1 MRVLVTRP
9 EPDGERTA
17 KALRTQGHEVM
28 LAPMLRIEA
37 IPNAE
42 FGAGPW
48 AAVLMTS
55 ANGPRV
61 MAEHPRLGELLSLP
75 VLTVGSSSAE
85 AARAVGF
92 TNVESAD
99 GDGEDLVKLVAMRF
113 AGAAKPLLYPAG
125 EDRARNLFGDLA
137 KHSITV
143 ETAVVYRAVK
153 ATRLSP
159 EVQTA
164 LQAGQIDGVIHF
176 SQRSVETYLECT
188 QSFHHAAVAPVHYC
202 LSERAARPL
211 LSGGAKEV
219 MVAPNPEESAL
230 LALVTP
236 RP

>member
-1 MRVLVTRP
+1 MRLLVTRP

-17 KALRTQGHEVM
+17 EVLRAQGHNVL

-37 IPNAE
+37 IADAK

-61 MAEHPRLGELLSLP
+61 VAQHPRLKELLGLP
-75 VLTVGSSSAE
+75 VLTVGRSSAE
-85 AARAVGF
+85 AARAAGF
-92 TNVESAD
+92 ANVESAD
-99 GDGEDLVKLVAMRF
+99 GDGDDLVRLVARRF
-113 AGAAKPLLYPAG
+113 AGSAKPLLYPAG

-137 KHSITV
+137 RHGIQV

-153 ATRLSP
+153 VTSLSRD
-159 EVQTA
+159 VQAA
-164 LQAGQIDGVIHF
+164 LEEGWIDGVIHF
-176 SQRSVETYLECT
+176 SQRSVETYLACT
-188 QSFHHAAVAPVHYC
+188 QGFSQRALAPAHYC
-202 LSERAARPL
+202 LSARAAGPL
-211 LSGGAKEV
+211 RRVGAPQIY
-219 MVAPNPEESAL
+219 VATHPEESAL

>member
-1 MRVLVTRP
+1 MRLLVTRP

-17 KALRTQGHEVM
+17 RVLRAQGHEVM

-37 IPNAE
+37 IPDAT

-48 AAVLMTS
+48 GAVLMTS
-55 ANGPRV
+55 ANGPRA
-61 MAEHPRLGELLSLP
+61 MAQHPRLQELLSLP
-75 VLTVGSSSAE
+75 VLTVGRSSAE
-85 AARAVGF
+85 AARAAGF
-92 TNVESAD
+92 TNVESAG
-99 GDGEDLVKLVAMRF
+99 GDGEDLVKLVAQRF

-137 KHSITV
+137 KHGIAV
-143 ETAVVYRAVK
+143 ETVVVYRAVK
-153 ATRLSP
+153 ATSLP
-159 EVQTA
+159 PDVQTA
-164 LQAGQIDGVIHF
+164 LQAGRIDGVIHF

-188 QSFHHAAVAPVHYC
+188 QNFHQAAVAPAHYC

-211 LSGGAKEV
+211 LSGGAQQIV
-219 MVAPNPEESAL
+219 VAPNPEESAL

>member
-1 MRVLVTRP
+1 MRLLVTRP

-17 KALRTQGHEVM
+17 KILRAQGHEVM

-37 IPNAE
+37 IANAT

-55 ANGPRV
+55 ANGPRM
-61 MAEHPRLGELLSLP
+61 MAQHPRLRELLSLP
-75 VLTVGSSSAE
+75 VLTVGRSSAE
-85 AARAVGF
+85 VARVAGF

-99 GDGEDLVKLVAMRF
+99 GDGEDLVRLVAVRF
-113 AGAAKPLLYPAG
+113 AGATKPLLYPAG

-137 KHSITV
+137 QHGISV
-143 ETAVVYRAVK
+143 ETAVVYRAAKV
-153 ATRLSP
+153 TRLPP

-164 LQAGQIDGVIHF
+164 LQAGRIDGVVHF

-188 QSFHHAAVAPVHYC
+188 QSFHQVAVAPVHYC
-202 LSERAARPL
+202 LSGRAARPL

-219 MVAPNPEESAL
+219 VVAPKPEESAL

>member
-1 MRVLVTRP
+1 MRLLVTRP

-17 KALRTQGHEVM
+17 QVLRAQGHEVM

-37 IPNAE
+37 IPNAG

-48 AAVLMTS
+48 GAVLMTS

-61 MAEHPRLGELLSLP
+61 MAKHPRLKELLGLP
-75 VLTVGSSSAE
+75 VLTVGRSSAE
-85 AARAVGF
+85 AARAAGF

-99 GDGEDLVKLVAMRF
+99 GDGEDLVRLVAVRF
-113 AGAAKPLLYPAG
+113 VGVEKPLLYPAG

-137 KHSITV
+137 KYGIAV
-143 ETAVVYRAVK
+143 ETAVVYRAAK
-153 ATRLSP
+153 AARLSP

-164 LQAGQIDGVIHF
+164 LQAGGVDGVIHF

-188 QSFHHAAVAPVHYC
+188 QSFHQAALAPVHFC
-202 LSERAARPL
+202 LSGRAASPL
-211 LSGGAKEV
+211 LSAGAQQIIV
-219 MVAPNPEESAL
+219 SPTPEESAL